1 MNSFRTSALVFCFFL
16 ALGLG
21 FSALLF
27 WEANQQISIGV
38 GWAVDVCSTSHM
50 FCHHPEYLAYAG
62 GVMLILAIGFKL
74 ASAME

>member
-1 MNSFRTSALVFCFFL
+1 MPAFCFFL

-27 WEANQQISIGV
+27 WEANQQISIGTS
-38 GWAVDVCSTSHM
+38 WAVNVCSTSRM
-50 FCHHPEYLAYAG
+50 FCHYTEYLGYAG

-74 ASAME
+74 GSAME

>member
-1 MNSFRTSALVFCFFL
+1 MTDSALLLL

-38 GWAVDVCSTSHM
+38 AWAVDVCSTSKL
-50 FCHHPEYLAYAG
+50 FCVHPEYLAYAG
-62 GVMLILAIGFKL
+62 GVMLIMAIGFKL

>member
-1 MNSFRTSALVFCFFL
+1 MPALCFFL

-21 FSALLF
+21 FSVLLF

-38 GWAVDVCSTSHM
+38 GWAVDVCSTSRL

-62 GVMLILAIGFKL
+62 RRDAHPGDRFKL